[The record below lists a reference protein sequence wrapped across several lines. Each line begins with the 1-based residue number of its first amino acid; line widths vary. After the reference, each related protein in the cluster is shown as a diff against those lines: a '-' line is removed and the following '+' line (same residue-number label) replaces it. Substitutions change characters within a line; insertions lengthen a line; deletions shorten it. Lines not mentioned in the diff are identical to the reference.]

1 MSKPRDPR
9 TGNRTAAFLATLLT
23 VLGHTLLGF
32 EQPWSQVFIAIFTG
46 YACALGFE
54 FIDAKANNRPA
65 GFAGGG
71 WKKTADFLVSPHM
84 TSITTSFLIYPN
96 SNWPVLCFAIALA
109 LGSKYM
115 FRVRGPTGRY
125 IHFFNPSNFG
135 IAVTLFLFPWVSII
149 PYQFLAHVSGPV
161 DLIVPLVI
169 LTLGTRLNLL
179 FTKRIPL
186 ILSWLGAFV
195 AQAWLRSVFGDT
207 PFLAGLSPMTGVAF
221 VLFSFYMITDPM
233 TSPSSLRGQILFGVA
248 MAAAYAVLMVEHV
261 IFTLFYAV
269 FVVTGLRGVVLFVE
283 SLMAKDTA
291 VSPNLAR
298 AK

>member
-9 TGNRTAAFLATLLT
+9 TGNRTAAFLATLLA

-32 EQPWSQVFIAIFTG
+32 EQPWSQVFIALATG
-46 YACALGFE
+46 YSCALLFE
-54 FIDAKANNRPA
+54 YVDAKANNRPA
-65 GFAGGG
+65 GFSGG

-84 TSITTSFLIYPN
+84 TAITTSFLIYPN
-96 SNWPVLCFAIALA
+96 SNWTVLCFCIATG
-109 LGSKYM
+109 LGSKYI
-115 FRVRGPTGRY
+115 FRVMGPNGRY

-149 PYQFLAHVSGPV
+149 PYQFLAHVGGPV

-169 LTLGTRLNLL
+169 LALGTRLNLL

-186 ILSWLGAFV
+186 ILSWLAAFV
-195 AQAWLRSVFGDT
+195 AQAGLRSVFGVT

-233 TSPSSLRGQILFGVA
+233 TSPKSLRGQIIFGVS
-248 MAAAYAVLMVEHV
+248 MAAAYSVLMVEHV

-269 FVVTGLRGVVLFVE
+269 FVVTGLRGVVLYAE
-283 SLMAKDTA
+283 SL
-291 VSPNLAR
+291 LAR
-298 AK
+298 NPALSPKLAQAK